1 MEERSRG
8 ACGTGSVNS
17 LDIVA
22 IILTA
27 LAAGIAGS
35 LINVVATRLPA
46 DGDPPVI
53 GLPLRPATGRED
65 AFALIPFAGAWQR
78 DGGGIDWP
86 KLGTEIGAAL
96 IVAIALLRFE
106 FSFDALRAAVF
117 ALALLIILRI
127 DWQNHLIFTITIL
140 PAIVVALAFQAYSST
155 DELLWSAGAMLG
167 AALFF
172 LILFILALVIYGKRA
187 LGLGDIWLAALIGAM
202 TGQDVITAILAGMFL
217 AGFGG
222 LFLILIRVRSR
233 TDYIPYGAYLCL
245 GAMIVVL

>member
-1 MEERSRG
+1 
-8 ACGTGSVNS
+8 V
-17 LDIVA
+17 DIVA
-22 IILTA
+22 IIVTA
-27 LAAGIAGS
+27 LVAGGIAGS

-46 DGDPPVI
+46 DGDPPVV
-53 GLPLRPATGRED
+53 GFPLRPKTGHPD
-65 AFALIPFAGAWQR
+65 AFGLVPFAGSWQA
-78 DGGGIDWP
+78 GGNIDWP
-86 KLGTEIGAAL
+86 KLATDLAASML
-96 IVAIALLRFE
+96 VAIPLARYG

-117 ALALLIILRI
+117 ALALLVILRI

-140 PAIVVALAFQAYSST
+140 PAIVVALAFNAYASI
-155 DELLWSAGAMLG
+155 DELIWAAGAMVG
-167 AALFF
+167 ASLFF

-202 TGQDVITAILAGMFL
+202 AGQGTIAAILFGMFL